1 MAGGEGGS
9 VDMSVLAFFT
19 AALGLG
25 VAAYL
30 HKAGCLEPEYLYSQV
45 PNGEISRC
53 QLQQPVTGNK

>member
-30 HKAGCLEPEYLYSQV
+30 HEAGCLELQCPDSQV
-45 PNGEISRC
+45 PNGEVSRC
-53 QLQQPVTGNK
+53 